1 MKIVRD
7 NPEVECRVK
16 LIGICGGIGSG
27 KSVVSRILRSFGYEV
42 YDCDLE
48 ARRLME
54 SSAEIKQRIRDEISA
69 EVTDGVAAPDRKLLS
84 QIVLADEGIRLL
96 LNRIVHGAV
105 REDLLSRFHSMEEGK
120 LDKVEKEDKEEK
132 RGVLFV
138 EAAVMAESGLAEMCD
153 SIWLVEADC
162 EERIHRVMQR
172 DGCSR
177 EHAEGWMRK
186 QIAEERLIEC
196 YEGKIRRIRNTDSE
210 SMLEQVIVN

>member
-105 REDLLSRFHSMEEGK
+105 REDLLSRLHSMEEGK
-120 LDKVEKEDKEEK
+120 LDKEEK

-153 SIWLVEADC
+153 SIWLVEADR
-162 EERIHRVMQR
+162 EERIRRVMQR